1 MDDEIKEDIKVELES
16 NESEIGQ
23 NIYSKHSSVIFQQSQ
38 DDQEQRHMRFILC
51 SKENENFQEQRE
63 QRDKQEQD
71 GQQNQINT

>member
-1 MDDEIKEDIKVELES
+1 
-16 NESEIGQ
+16 
-23 NIYSKHSSVIFQQSQ
+23 
-38 DDQEQRHMRFILC
+38 MRFILC